1 MKVSQWAEIR
11 RLFEIEKLSHR
22 SIALQLGCCRRTVA
36 RALRM
41 DQPPAEK
48 RSAPRGSIL
57 DPYKPKID
65 ALMARYPQLS
75 AARVLEEIRRG
86 PDGYHGQLTLVRIY
100 LRTVRPRRGRVYQE
114 VEYEPGQAMQVD
126 WGHCG
131 QIRIGSTQRRV
142 SVLVAVLC
150 YSRMCYIEFTL
161 SQRKSEFYRAI
172 VNALTFFGG
181 SPRRI
186 IFDNLKAAVLN
197 GSGRHACLHPEFLAV
212 CGHFC
217 LEPIACER
225 RDPESKGTVE
235 AGVRYVKRNA
245 LAGREDELLC
255 WDDYQQLA
263 VTWRDEVAN
272 VRLHH
277 TTRQRPIDRFAQESG
292 VLRPLPGFAF
302 DTDEV
307 VPAIV
312 TSHARVHFDGNRYS
326 VPPHLQNVTVMIRA
340 SDTQVRVMANGEVAA
355 CHDRSYDRNQLI
367 SLPDHRL
374 AALKLRSRVR
384 ARDVEEA
391 FDALGEEARKF
402 HLELRRQPVK
412 TTVHL
417 RRLLKLIHLYGRRD
431 VVGAID
437 RANRWLTFD
446 AAYVETILLQD
457 RRRRELPSPTQVRP
471 RREELLEETDLEEPD
486 PGQYD
491 RLCQYEEESEYD
503 STETARTAASASER
517 TESDAD
523 GGDLPRDTG
532 RSSSPQRLDAGSAD
546 DSDGSGGDCSP

>member
-11 RLFEIEKLSHR
+11 RLIEIEKLSRRAVARRLH
-22 SIALQLGCCRRTVA
+22 CCEKTVA
-36 RALRM
+36 KALRM
-41 DQPPAEK
+41 DHPPDEQHGPK
-48 RSAPRGSIL
+48 RGSLL

-65 ALMARYPQLS
+65 AIIARYPQLS

-86 PDGYHGQLTLVRIY
+86 PDGYRGQLTLVRIY
-100 LRTVRPRRGRVYQE
+100 LRKVRPRRGRVYQE

-142 SVLVAVLC
+142 SVFVAVLC
-150 YSRMCYIEFTL
+150 YSRMCYIEFCL
-161 SQRKSEFYRAI
+161 SQRKAEFYRAI
-172 VNALTFFGG
+172 VNALKFFGG

-197 GSGRHACLHPEFLAV
+197 GSGRSACLHPEFLAL

-217 LEPIACER
+217 LEPIACAR

-245 LAGREDELLC
+245 LAGREDELVT
-255 WDDYQQLA
+255 WDDYRRFA

-272 VRLHH
+272 VRLHQ
-277 TTRQRPIDRFAQESG
+277 TTRQRPVDRFAQESG

-307 VPAIV
+307 VPTIV
-312 TSHARVHFDGNRYS
+312 SSHARVHYDGNRYS
-326 VPPHLQNVTVMIRA
+326 VPPQLQNTTVMIRA
-340 SDTQVRVMANGEVAA
+340 SDTQVRVIANGEVAA
-355 CHDRSYDRNQLI
+355 CHARSYDRNQRI

-374 AALKLRSRVR
+374 EALKLRSRVR
-384 ARDVEEA
+384 ARDIEDA
-391 FDALGEEARKF
+391 FDAVGEEARKF

-417 RRLLKLIHLYGRRD
+417 RRLLNLVHLYGRQD
-431 VVGAID
+431 VVAAIA
-437 RANRWLTFD
+437 RANVWQTFD

-471 RREELLEETDLEEPD
+471 RREELLAETDLEEPD

-491 RLCQYEEESEYD
+491 HLSQCEEESEHD
-503 STETARTAASASER
+503 STETARTAASAPER
-517 TESDAD
+517 TESDTD
-523 GGDLPRDTG
+523 HCDLPRDSG
-532 RSSSPQRLDAGSAD
+532 RSSSPELLDSGSTG
-546 DSDGSGGDCSP
+546 DSDGS